1 MENKESEEITEII
14 KNSNMTVPASM
25 IMTFLQFTEVATSR
39 GAVQQANELS
49 VFGNNYDKASKMLQ
63 DLIKYKKS
71 KTEVKKKKKE
81 IDLNK

>member
-1 MENKESEEITEII
+1 MNNDSQEITEII
-14 KNSNMTVPASM
+14 KNNTLTVPASM

-49 VFGNNYDKASKMLQ
+49 VFGENYDKASKLLQ
-63 DLIKYKKS
+63 DLIKSKKNKQES
-71 KTEVKKKKKE
+71 KKKRKE